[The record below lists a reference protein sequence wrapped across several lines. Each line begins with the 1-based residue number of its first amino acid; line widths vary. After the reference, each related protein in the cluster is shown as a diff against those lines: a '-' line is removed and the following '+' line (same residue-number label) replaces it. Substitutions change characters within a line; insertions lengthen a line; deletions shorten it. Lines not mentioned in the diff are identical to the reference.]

1 MYMRGLGLAAAL
13 VVAAGC
19 ALDYP
24 EGYPRG
30 VYTRRQLT
38 GESDDRTFTP
48 PPPISAKIDQLVGD
62 AFPPPW
68 TFAKS
73 DLESP
78 SAKRLHFGQQLFQKH
93 CVHCHGVAGE
103 GAGPTAPYLVP
114 PPRDFRRGVFKWKS
128 TARPAKPTRD
138 DLVSILRYGALGTSM
153 PPFGLLPDDQI
164 EALVDYVVYLSQRGE
179 MERQLL
185 LVYASEG
192 PTLEQ
197 IAAGGEPLT
206 EDETREVLELL
217 EDEAASAKKGIL
229 GQWSRADAAVVS
241 PPDDLDVPPADSPE
255 FRLSVERGRD
265 LYLGS
270 AAGCVKCHG
279 PDGRA
284 DPEETKLDPRD
295 VVDDWGQPNPPRN
308 LTLGLFR
315 GGRRPIDLYR
325 RIHEGVAGS
334 SMPGLGQNP
343 LISKE
348 QIWDLVNFL
357 RALPVEPELLARP
370 SPPTAAERVGGD
382 ALGESARRKSG

>member
-1 MYMRGLGLAAAL
+1 MFTRGLGLAAA
-13 VVAAGC
+13 AFFAGGC
-19 ALDYP
+19 ALEYP
-24 EGYPRG
+24 EGYPKG
-30 VYTRRQLT
+30 DYTRRQLT

-48 PPPISAKIDQLVGD
+48 PAPISAKIDELVGA

-68 TFAKS
+68 TFTKS
-73 DLESP
+73 DLEKP
-78 SAKRLHFGQQLFQKH
+78 SAKRLRLGQQLYQKH

-128 TARPAKPTRD
+128 TVRPAKPTRD
-138 DLVSILRYGALGTSM
+138 DLVATLRYGAFGTSM
-153 PPFGLLPDDQI
+153 PPFGLLPDEEI

-192 PTLEQ
+192 PTSEQ
-197 IAAGGEPLT
+197 IAAGVEPLT
-206 EDETREVLELL
+206 ESETQEVLELL
-217 EDEAASAKKGIL
+217 EEEAESARKAIA
-229 GQWSRADAAVVS
+229 GQWSRADDAVVS
-241 PPDDLDVPPADSPE
+241 PPDDLDVPRVDSPE

-265 LYLGS
+265 VYLGS

-279 PDGRA
+279 ADGRA
-284 DPEETKLDPRD
+284 DPETTKLDPKE
-295 VVDDWGQPNPPRN
+295 VLDDWGRPNPPRN

-343 LISKE
+343 LVSKS
-348 QIWDLVNFL
+348 QIWDLVNFV
-357 RALPVEPELLARP
+357 RTLPVEPDLLPQP
-370 SPPTAAERVGGD
+370 STPAAVDRAGD
-382 ALGESARRKSG
+382 EEADSSRRRGAG